1 MILSSHQVACPTPLE
16 SSLRRDPIFEARL
29 VTQTLSWLCKT
40 LYPFN
45 PSLQKDFIS
54 LRLIWWFVFKFRI
67 FLCITMSSWCD
78 LPLCKICLS
87 IQRCVLRTMFSMLPV
102 IVQLRLP
109 YETEGVTTAWKTLG
123 RLNKLMR
130 ELHKM
135 AWNFAHLHLIRCST
149 SAKCGSE
156 KRTCL
161 PKYLADCVGFNI
173 VMSPTLVFILAAQRL
188 PNKPAL
194 IKICVF
200 VKKRKLNQKGRH
212 RFWLIFAT
220 L

>member
-1 MILSSHQVACPTPLE
+1 
-16 SSLRRDPIFEARL
+16 
-29 VTQTLSWLCKT
+29 
-40 LYPFN
+40 
-45 PSLQKDFIS
+45 
-54 LRLIWWFVFKFRI
+54 
-67 FLCITMSSWCD
+67 
-78 LPLCKICLS
+78 
-87 IQRCVLRTMFSMLPV
+87 MLPV

-220 L
+220 LWRNFPRVTQKPSIIVKEIKAKNYITFNVITRRMTQKMFPVGYHFSDIFASFWRELV